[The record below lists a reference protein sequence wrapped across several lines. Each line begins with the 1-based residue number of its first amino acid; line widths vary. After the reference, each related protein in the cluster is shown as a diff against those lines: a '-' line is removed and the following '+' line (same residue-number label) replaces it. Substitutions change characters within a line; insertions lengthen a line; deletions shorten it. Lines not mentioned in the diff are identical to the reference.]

1 MSASNRTSKVD
12 NSHIKNKKN
21 LKYLQKQ
28 IVFLNPPVYIYEN
41 FRTLQ
46 NVTHFRAIEQDV

>member
-28 IVFLNPPVYIYEN
+28 IVFLNPSVYIYEN

-46 NVTHFRAIEQDV
+46 NVTPF